1 MIKAK
6 AHKFLSLTLMLGIL
20 LGITSCMEDSGFN
33 IVWEGMEV
41 EFNDASLPNSTIQ
54 KIVTKS
60 TNNQI
65 DQETVR
71 INLVGR
77 QVDVPIEVE
86 VGVDPSSTAI
96 AGVHYRLENNKV
108 TIPANSSF
116 VEVPIEILTGNLASD
131 ELPDLVLRIIGAGE
145 TKVSTNYNQLTVEIR
160 LSCPSDLAGTYTT
173 VTVGSFG
180 TINYQVTITEL
191 EPFTYRISDITGGV
205 YAQVYGETDNPAVFS
220 ELCGDITMS
229 EQADN
234 VFEGGVF
241 TGSGRLNPDGTIR
254 ITWEN
259 EVAELSGVTTL
270 TPTGN

>member
-1 MIKAK
+1 MMKAK
-6 AHKFLSLTLMLGIL
+6 LHKILGLTFMLGVL
-20 LGITSCMEDSGFN
+20 LSMSSCMEESGFT
-33 IVWEGMEV
+33 ILWEGMEV

-54 KIVTKS
+54 KIVTQS

-77 QVDVPIEVE
+77 QVDVPIEIE

-96 AGVHYRLENNKV
+96 AGVHYRLDDNRF

-116 VEVPIEILTGNLASD
+116 VEIPVEILTGNLASD
-131 ELPDLVLRIIGAGE
+131 EFPDLVLRIIDAGE
-145 TKVSTNYNQLTVEIR
+145 TKVSTNYNQLTIEIR

-173 VTVGSFG
+173 ITVGSFG

-205 YAQVYGETDNPAVFS
+205 YSQVYGEEDNPAVFS
-220 ELCGDITMS
+220 ELCGEITMS

-234 VFEGGVF
+234 VFDGGVF
-241 TGSGRLNPDGTIR
+241 TGSGRLNADGTIR
-254 ITWEN
+254 ISWEN

>member
-1 MIKAK
+1 MIKATQQK
-6 AHKFLSLTLMLGIL
+6 ILGLTFMLSLL
-20 LGITSCMEDSGFN
+20 LGISSCMEESGFN
-33 IVWEGMEV
+33 ILWEGMEV

-65 DQETVR
+65 DQETIR

-96 AGVHYRLENNKV
+96 AGVHYRLENNRV

-116 VEVPIEILTGNLASD
+116 VEVPVEILTGNLASD
-131 ELPDLVLRIIGAGE
+131 EFPDLVLRIIDAGE
-145 TKVSTNYNQLTVEIR
+145 TKVSTNYNQLTIEIR

-205 YAQVYGETDNPAVFS
+205 YSQVYGEADNPAVFS
-220 ELCGDITMS
+220 ELCGEITMS

-234 VFEGGVF
+234 VFDGGVF
-241 TGSGRLNPDGTIR
+241 TGSGRLNADGTIR
-254 ITWEN
+254 ISWEN

-270 TPTGN
+270 TPTGS